1 MALFRE
7 FFCFTASSFSFN
19 QQEFSNVYYLKESQY
34 TASHCESQ
42 SVPVTWAQSIL
53 GDCILRE
60 RQKEPGALYKLLA
73 VVEGLEVQRR
83 VSYGSILTTLSLSDL
98 GSGSS
103 SQATLV
109 FRMFPR
115 PGLAL

>member
-1 MALFRE
+1 M
-7 FFCFTASSFSFN
+7 
-19 QQEFSNVYYLKESQY
+19 YYLKESQY

-73 VVEGLEVQRR
+73 VVEGLEAQRR
-83 VSYGSILTTLSLSDL
+83 VSYGSILTTF
-98 GSGSS
+98 
-103 SQATLV
+103 V
-109 FRMFPR
+109 F
-115 PGLAL
+115 